1 MSFLELVRSTRKQ
14 LKKTNIKVTYPD
26 GNIFLEDRNSQNATN
41 IKERSCG
48 FVVDIKPDFMP
59 NEILENKLYLGS
71 QDCIILENI
80 KTYNI
85 THILSIGIETPAFE
99 QTNCVKTKF
108 IPCLDIPETDLKPIL
123 EESIDFICEVFR
135 LNGKIIVHCNAGV
148 SRSSS
153 VVMAYLM
160 KKLGYSFDVALEF
173 VKHKRP
179 CIQPNRGFIEQL
191 RRFE

>member
-1 MSFLELVRSTRKQ
+1 MSFLELVRSTGKQ
-14 LKKTNIKVTYPD
+14 LKKTNIKVTYLD
-26 GNIFLEDRNSQNATN
+26 GNIFMEDRNSQNAAS
-41 IKERSCG
+41 IKKISCG
-48 FVVDIKPDFMP
+48 FVVDNKPDFIP

-71 QDCIILENI
+71 QDCIILYNI
-80 KTYNI
+80 QTYNI
-85 THILSIGIETPAFE
+85 SHILSIGIETPAFE
-99 QTNCVKTKF
+99 QTHFVKTKF

-123 EESIDFICEVFR
+123 EEAIDFICEVFR

-153 VVMAYLM
+153 VVIAYLM
-160 KKLGYSFDVALEF
+160 KKFSYSFDFALEF

-191 RRFE
+191 RLFE